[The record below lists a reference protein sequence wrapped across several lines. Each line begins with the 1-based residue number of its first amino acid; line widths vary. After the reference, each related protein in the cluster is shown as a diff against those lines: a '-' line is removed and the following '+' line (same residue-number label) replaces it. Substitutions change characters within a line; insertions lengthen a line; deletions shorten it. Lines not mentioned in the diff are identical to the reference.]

1 MKMSI
6 IIYGID
12 KSNMYKSKSNSK
24 GNTLSDHK
32 INIYYVNLNYVNE
45 RILQIYIYILPM
57 KATLLLNAY

>member
-24 GNTLSDHK
+24 RNTLSDHK
-32 INIYYVNLNYVNE
+32 INIYYVNINYVSE
-45 RILQIYIYILPM
+45 RIL
-57 KATLLLNAY
+57 